1 MSERIR
7 TLLRQTEAFRNLS
20 DKEIEQ
26 VTGFS
31 NIRKLE
37 KDQGLF
43 REGEKASSLWVVASG
58 EIDVRFELPARQ
70 TSEVQTLSTL
80 SETGILGWSSLIPP
94 YKYKLSAY
102 CTSESCE
109 VIEIKGRELLEHMKK
124 NPELGYR
131 VLYAM
136 IRVVGNRFEHLQATA
151 ENRSPL

>member
-1 MSERIR
+1 MSEKIR

-20 DKEIEQ
+20 GGEIEQ
-26 VTGFS
+26 IAGFS
-31 NIRKLE
+31 TIRKLE
-37 KDQGLF
+37 KSQRLF

-70 TSEVQTLSTL
+70 SSEAQTLSTL

-102 CTSESCE
+102 CISESCE

-131 VLYAM
+131 VLSAM

>member
-1 MSERIR
+1 MSEKIR
-7 TLLRQTEAFRNLS
+7 AILSQAEAFRALS
-20 DKEIEQ
+20 DPETDQIAS
-26 VTGFS
+26 FS
-31 NIRKLE
+31 TIRKLE
-37 KDQGLF
+37 KGQRLF
-43 REGEKASSLWVVASG
+43 KEGSHASSLWVVSSG

-70 TSEVQTLSTL
+70 TTEAQTISTL

-94 YKYKLSAY
+94 YRYKLSAY
-102 CTSESCE
+102 CVSESCE
-109 VIEIKGRELLEHMKK
+109 LIEINGDELVEHLKK

>member
-1 MSERIR
+1 MSEKIS

-20 DKEIEQ
+20 GGEIEHIA
-26 VTGFS
+26 GFS
-31 NIRKLE
+31 TIRKLE
-37 KDQGLF
+37 KDQRLF

-70 TSEVQTLSTL
+70 TSEAQTLSTL

-109 VIEIKGRELLEHMKK
+109 LIEINGRELLEHMKK
-124 NPELGYR
+124 NPELGYK
-131 VLYAM
+131 VLSAM